1 MISKIKNIIAAED
14 LKVNELL
21 SNHTSYKIGG
31 PAKFYVYPKNKE
43 QLIGLLEILKEEN
56 VSYFILGKGSNL
68 IVSDNGFKGCI
79 IDLTK
84 YFSEMKIENGLM
96 TVGAGALLTTIAFTA
111 IKNSLSGM
119 EELAGI
125 PGTLG
130 GALLMNAGCYGNNI
144 SNLVESVSFLNT
156 ENKIE
161 ELSID
166 QLKFGYRTSNLKGNI
181 IIEAKLRLVKGDQT
195 QIKEKTEDFLSKR
208 RESQPLD
215 FPSCGSVFKRPIG
228 NYAGKLIE
236 DAGLKGKSIGGVEV
250 SEKHSGFIVNK
261 GNATARDLKELIE
274 LIKYTVSE
282 KFNVM
287 LQEEV
292 IYLG

>member
-1 MISKIKNIIAAED
+1 MIDKIRNIIAKED
-14 LKVNELL
+14 IKLNEPL
-21 SNHTSYKIGG
+21 SEHTSYKIGG
-31 PAKFYVYPKNKE
+31 PAEVYVYPKNKD
-43 QLIGLLEILKEEN
+43 QLIGLLQILKDEK
-56 VSYFILGKGSNL
+56 VSFFILGKGSNVL
-68 IVSDNGFKGCI
+68 ASDKGYKGCI

-84 YFSEMKIENGLM
+84 YFSEIKIENEIM
-96 TVGAGALLTTIAFTA
+96 TIGAGALLTAIAFTA

-130 GALLMNAGCYGNNI
+130 GALLMNAGCYGNEI
-144 SNLVESVSFLNT
+144 SNLVESVSFLNS
-156 ENKIE
+156 EKRME

-166 QLKFGYRTSNLKGNI
+166 KLKFGYRTSSLKGNI
-181 IIEAKLRLVKGDQT
+181 IIEAKLRFVKGDSVK
-195 QIKEKTEDFLSKR
+195 IKQRTDEFLSKR

-215 FPSCGSVFKRPIG
+215 FPSCGSVFKRPLG

-236 DAGLKGKSIGGVEV
+236 DAGLKGKSIGNAQV
-250 SEKHSGFIVNK
+250 SEKHAGFIVNK
-261 GNATARDLKELIE
+261 GNATANDLKELIE
-274 LIKYTVSE
+274 LIKNTVNE

-287 LQEEV
+287 LKEEV